1 MLNKFRNDI
10 KLVVNVIKLWR
21 LIKQLNYKTT
31 MEKLKVYLAK
41 NWKTT
46 LAGAAVGVVGI
57 LLQSGVIDPQTAAMV
72 TTILTACGFTAAKDA
87 NKTGV

>member
-1 MLNKFRNDI
+1 MLNKFRNSI
-10 KLVVNVIKLWR
+10 KLLITIKKLYN
-21 LIKQLNYKTT
+21 IFKQLNLKTT
-31 MEKLKVYLAK
+31 MEKLKVYFAK

-46 LAGAAVGVVGI
+46 LAGAAIGSVGI